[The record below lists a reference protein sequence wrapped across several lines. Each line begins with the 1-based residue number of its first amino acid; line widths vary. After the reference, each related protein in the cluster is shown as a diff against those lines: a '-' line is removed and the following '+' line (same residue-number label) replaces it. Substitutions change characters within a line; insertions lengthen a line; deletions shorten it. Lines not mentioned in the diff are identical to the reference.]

1 MHETRHEFQKAF
13 YNQYCTTNPNR
24 NNISVFSPN
33 FLIYFTQL
41 YVVYTDPL
49 WFGSKYE
56 GKSQIAKLNELDEED
71 DATSSK
77 CLMEL
82 IRQC

>member
-1 MHETRHEFQKAF
+1 M
-13 YNQYCTTNPNR
+13 
-24 NNISVFSPN
+24 
-33 FLIYFTQL
+33 
-41 YVVYTDPL
+41 VYTDPL